1 MTNQKTNQSASEE
14 EVLSVEEAAELI
26 VKYVN
31 QLREENGI
39 GKDEEI
45 SIYVTGVQLI
55 RSAFAEMGD
64 YIRKQTNAID
74 VVQVNVKAGNPM
86 PAHLPQIEVHEF
98 DQGPATIAIDA
109 QGEG

>member
-1 MTNQKTNQSASEE
+1 MTNQKTTQSVQKDEI
-14 EVLSVEEAAELI
+14 LSVEKCAEMLI
-26 VKYVN
+26 QYVN
-31 QLREENGI
+31 QLRTESGV
-39 GKDEEI
+39 DPDQAI
-45 SIYVTGVQLI
+45 SIYVTNVPLI
-55 RSAFAEMGD
+55 RSTFTAMGD
-64 YIRKQTNAID
+64 YIREQTNAID